1 MSTTQRQIE
10 KAIETAKAN
19 NKPEIVAELSALLS
33 KTRAEGQEKTTPQVK
48 ETSISPQEIEAT
60 RIGRAAMMP
69 RAPMPPAEIGNQLFA
84 PEAAGQFLTAAT
96 EQIPP
101 ALVAMRTAASATPAG
116 LAYNIGATGLTA
128 ALASLTAQAGKG
140 EDITKPEALGKAA
153 RASIE
158 FGAPGP
164 ILGGRAVFG
173 LQGGVSKGIQGAI
186 LTAGSILTGREAEA
200 MVSGKPAKPLT
211 KEDAFKEV
219 VFPSLVSGGLMLVG
233 QAAGRA
239 MELGSEVMARRAFL
253 ESVGVR
259 NPTLGALLPSR
270 FGDIEAAMAAS
281 SGGLAEQRRSMAREA
296 SDSIRARFN
305 LGNYAS
311 NETVANRINP
321 QIEQMNMADQAYQAA
336 NQAYEQANARYVAA
350 QADTTLTAAQRAQV
364 LQDAREQVYS
374 AIQQRANA
382 ILSTTQAV
390 PMEAGGNAG
399 RVSSVLGDLLD
410 LRRRRAQELY
420 APLREVGAVFT
431 IDEIE
436 QAARRGMGAY
446 ADTEQ
451 GKALLSGIRNY
462 RGEGVT
468 TSPSRPNPAA
478 QFDPTA
484 PQTLPEVVSFDLEG
498 VRQMREALS
507 DVIDGQ
513 QGGVVKEMERQA
525 GRAYNSI
532 NESIRSRL
540 DAMGRQR
547 GNPNLAS
554 QWDNARSYWASSFR
568 AMEND
573 DQALRMILRGR
584 ATPRDIDGLAKR
596 LVDDADATTI
606 KAVSDFADA
615 VSGYDDLQRRMAL
628 TRIGSAVT
636 NRLIWGHTTDAGVNW
651 DGLLGKVLRFS
662 NAQGMQAIFPVER
675 LGLGTRADIAQNRA
689 VVREFARRGLTDE
702 AIGQAFASPLFTQ
715 AVEAG
720 LPTHRPLN
728 RALAEAEFRQRV
740 TEAEGLM
747 TAGLTQEAN
756 ERFRQ
761 AETARRTAG
770 LTQEQARQRIEELQL
785 DPAYQVLTGQ
795 IPLTRAPESTSARI
809 GDLLMRSD
817 TPTARRWMAHIERTD
832 PQAYSEYTTNTL
844 ANFLQR
850 YLGAEG
856 GVNFQAL
863 RQQFNNRNTE
873 FAKLR
878 AILPDSTMDRLVAMP
893 DLVRMMDDAVNAR
906 PISDSSLR
914 RFAEIV
920 GITSGTL
927 RGIERGAAPTSMF
940 GLREYV
946 RRTGD
951 LISNGSYHIVAHQLL
966 NPERSLIAPA
976 GQIADMI
983 ARMPTQQAVILLN
996 NTRLAGDIANA
1007 DARDKAKQS
1016 QPTR

>member
-1 MSTTQRQIE
+1 MAYTPEEIT
-10 KAIETAKAN
+10 KAIDRARADN
-19 NKPEIVAELSALLS
+19 AKPEIIAELSALLA
-33 KTRAEGQEKTTPQVK
+33 KTKAASEAASVTR
-48 ETSISPQEIEAT
+48 ETVVSPQEIEAT
-60 RIGRAAMMP
+60 RVGRAAMMP
-69 RAPMPPAEIGNQLFA
+69 RSPMPPAKIGNQLFA

-128 ALASLTAQAGKG
+128 ALASLTAQAGKD

-158 FGAPGP
+158 FGTPGP

-173 LQGGVSKGIQGAI
+173 LQGGVSKALQGAV

-200 MVSGKPAKPLT
+200 AISGKPTKPLT

-410 LRRRRAQELY
+410 LRRRRAQDLY
-420 APLREVGAVFT
+420 APLRDIGAVFT

-436 QAARRGMGAY
+436 QAARRGMGSY

-451 GKALLSGIRNY
+451 GKILLSGIRNY
-462 RGEGVT
+462 RGDGVT

-507 DVIDGQ
+507 DIIDGQ
-513 QGGVVKEMERQA
+513 HGGVIKEMERQA

-540 DAMGRQR
+540 DSMGRQR

-554 QWDNARSYWASSFR
+554 QWDDARSYWASSFR

-573 DQALRMILRGR
+573 DRTLRMILKGR
-584 ATPRDIDGLAKR
+584 ATPEDIDGLASR
-596 LVDDADATTI
+596 LVDKADATTI

-615 VSGYDDLQRRMAL
+615 VSGSDDLQRRMAL
-628 TRIGSAVT
+628 SRIGSAVT
-636 NRLIWGHTTDAGVNW
+636 NRLIWGHTTDTGVNW
-651 DGLLGKVLRFS
+651 DGLLGKVLKFS

-689 VVREFARRGLTDE
+689 VVREFSRRGLTDE
-702 AIGQAFASPLFTQ
+702 AIGEAFASPLFTQ

-720 LPTHRPLN
+720 LPTYRPLN

-747 TAGLTQEAN
+747 AAGLTQESR

-761 AETARRTAG
+761 ADTARRAAG

-795 IPLTRAPESTSARI
+795 LPLTRAPESTSARI

-878 AILPDSTMDRLVAMP
+878 GILPDSAMDRLVAMP

-906 PISDSSLR
+906 PISDSSLK
-914 RFAEIV
+914 RFAEIM

-940 GLREYV
+940 GFREFI

-951 LISNGSYHIVAHQLL
+951 LISNGSYHIIAHQLL

-976 GQIADMI
+976 GQIGEMI

-1007 DARDKAKQS
+1007 DAREKARQS

>member
-1 MSTTQRQIE
+1 MSTTQSQIE

-33 KTRAEGQEKTTPQVK
+33 KTRAEGQEKTAPKVK
-48 ETSISPQEIEAT
+48 ETSVSPQEIEAT
-60 RIGRAAMMP
+60 RVGRAAMMP

-101 ALVAMRTAASATPAG
+101 ALVAMRTLASATPTG

-128 ALASLTAQAGKG
+128 ALASLTAQAEKG
-140 EDITKPEALGKAA
+140 EDVTKPEALGKAA

-173 LQGGVSKGIQGAI
+173 LQGGLSKGVQGAV
-186 LTAGSILTGREAEA
+186 LTAGSILTGRQAEA
-200 MVSGKPAKPLT
+200 MVSGKPAKQLT

-239 MELGSEVMARRAFL
+239 M
-253 ESVGVR
+253 
-259 NPTLGALLPSR
+259 
-270 FGDIEAAMAAS
+270 IEAAMAAS

-321 QIEQMNMADQAYQAA
+321 QIEQMNMADEAYQAA

-350 QADTTLTAAQRAQV
+350 QADTTLTAAQREQV

-382 ILSTTQAV
+382 ILSTTQAI

-399 RVSSVLGDLLD
+399 RVSAVLGDLLD
-410 LRRRRAQELY
+410 LRRRRAQDLY

-462 RGEGVT
+462 RGDGVT
-468 TSPSRPNPAA
+468 TTPSRPNPAA
-478 QFDPTA
+478 RFDPTA
-484 PQTLPEVVSFDLEG
+484 PQTLPEVINFDLEG
-498 VRQMREALS
+498 VRQMRETLS
-507 DVIDGQ
+507 DIVDGQ

-540 DAMGRQR
+540 DAMGRQS

-554 QWDNARSYWASSFR
+554 QWDDARSYWASSFR

-573 DQALRMILRGR
+573 DRALRMILKGR
-584 ATPRDIDGLAKR
+584 ATPEDIDGLASR
-596 LVDDADATTI
+596 LVDKADATTI

-615 VSGYDDLQRRMAL
+615 VSGSDDIQRRMAL
-628 TRIGSAVT
+628 GRIGSAVT
-636 NRLIWGHTTDAGVNW
+636 NRLIWGHTTETGVNW

-689 VVREFARRGLTDE
+689 VVREFSRRGLTDE
-702 AIGQAFASPLFTQ
+702 AIGEAFASPLFTQ

-720 LPTHRPLN
+720 LPTHRRLN

-740 TEAEGLM
+740 IEAEGLM
-747 TAGLTQEAN
+747 AAGLTQESR

-795 IPLTRAPESTSARI
+795 LPLTRAPESTSARI

-850 YLGAEG
+850 YLGAAG
-856 GVNFQAL
+856 GVNFEAL

-878 AILPDSTMDRLVAMP
+878 AILPDSAMDRLVAMP

-906 PISDSSLR
+906 PVSDSSLK
-914 RFAEIV
+914 RFAEIM

-940 GLREYV
+940 GFREFI

-951 LISNGSYHIVAHQLL
+951 LISNGSYHIIAHQLL
-966 NPERSLIAPA
+966 NPDRSLIAPA
-976 GQIADMI
+976 GQIGDMI

-1007 DARDKAKQS
+1007 DAREKAKQS